1 MTFDVMDADGNGSVT
16 REELKSM
23 LYGLGEIVND
33 DYIEEMIARADLNRD
48 GKIQFDEF
56 VRSATSGNSP
66 FWVPKTEL
74 FKRKIPNLLNN
85 HGWSKNTAYRY

>member
-33 DYIEEMIARADLNRD
+33 DYIEDMI
-48 GKIQFDEF
+48 
-56 VRSATSGNSP
+56 
-66 FWVPKTEL
+66 
-74 FKRKIPNLLNN
+74 
-85 HGWSKNTAYRY
+85 

>member
-1 MTFDVMDADGNGSVT
+1 MAPRPTPKLTPQQAQELRMTFDVMDADGNGSVT

-66 FWVPKTEL
+66 F
-74 FKRKIPNLLNN
+74 
-85 HGWSKNTAYRY
+85 

>member
-1 MTFDVMDADGNGSVT
+1 MAQRPTPKLTPQQAQELRMTFDVMDADGNGYVT

-33 DYIEEMIARADLNRD
+33 DYIEDMISKADLNRD

-56 VRSATSGNSP
+56 VRSATTGNSP
-66 FWVPKTEL
+66 F
-74 FKRKIPNLLNN
+74 
-85 HGWSKNTAYRY
+85 